1 MNLIVRRKHTKK
13 HLRLSLQYTE
23 ERHNLYVNGG
33 CQSAGQTTMAN
44 CGKKNTHYPAS
55 RFFSLAWLLAFTK
68 SFASLVSLVVGLF
81 YTPRG
86 QQPKS
91 RFQTA
96 TLPALFQQSYITL
109 RELAG
114 VGE

>member
-1 MNLIVRRKHTKK
+1 MNLIVRRKHTHKK
-13 HLRLSLQYTE
+13 ITSACLCSILKKGS
-23 ERHNLYVNGG
+23 GG
-33 CQSAGQTTMAN
+33 CQSVGQTIMAN
-44 CGKKNTHYPAS
+44 CGKKKNTHYPAS

-68 SFASLVSLVVGLF
+68 SFASLVSRVVGLF

-91 RFQTA
+91 SFQTA
-96 TLPALFQQSYITL
+96 TLPALFQQSYVTL

-114 VGE
+114 VGGVI